1 MSAWDV
7 AGAVVWT
14 SVALLLWAGIFFAAL
29 ARGTM
34 EIEEVG
40 FSLAIAV
47 MLSLA
52 SVFCIAR
59 LFGAHL

>member
-1 MSAWDV
+1 M
-7 AGAVVWT
+7 
-14 SVALLLWAGIFFAAL
+14 ALLLWAGIFADL
-29 ARGTM
+29 AKGTM
-34 EIEEVG
+34 KNGEG
-40 FSLAIAV
+40 FVPVAIAI

>member
-1 MSAWDV
+1 VSAWDIS
-7 AGAVVWT
+7 GAVVWT
-14 SVALLLWAGIFFAAL
+14 LMALLLWAGIFADL
-29 ARGTM
+29 AKGTM
-34 EIEEVG
+34 KNGEG
-40 FSLAIAV
+40 FVPVAIAI